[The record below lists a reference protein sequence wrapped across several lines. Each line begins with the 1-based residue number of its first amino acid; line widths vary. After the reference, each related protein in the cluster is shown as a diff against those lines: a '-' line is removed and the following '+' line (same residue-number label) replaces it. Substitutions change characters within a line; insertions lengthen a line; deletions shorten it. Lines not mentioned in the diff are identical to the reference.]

1 MNKDTYNFIRWMN
14 KKTEKKV
21 FTTWFSYYYDENV
34 NFIID
39 FHNYEKEKNVII
51 KSFDENGIIV
61 EKNNNNKIIFFDLD
75 GTLYDLYNRNGWL
88 ECILSENTSCYTDGK
103 LLINYDEFLSV
114 VTDLKNKGYVFGVI
128 SWMAKN
134 SSKQYENKVRKAK
147 TRFLQKHFANVFD
160 VVHIIQYGKNK
171 SRYCENEHCI
181 LFDDEKNN
189 RLQWEKRNGIA
200 FDEKNIIERLKNL

>member
-1 MNKDTYNFIRWMN
+1 MNKDTYNFIRWIN

-51 KSFDENGIIV
+51 KSFDENGIII
-61 EKNNNNKIIFFDLD
+61 EKDENKKYIFFDLD

-114 VTDLKNKGYVFGVI
+114 VCDLKNKGYIFGVI

-147 TRFLQKHFANVFD
+147 TRFLQKHFTNVFD

-171 SRYCENEHCI
+171 ARYCENENCI

-189 RLQWEKRNGIA
+189 RIQWENKNGIA